1 MRVLVLLPTTGAL
14 NRVMRIEARPDL
26 PASGVYA
33 RNDFRPLAI
42 TADYDALTS
51 KAGPLAALAP
61 PVEAGAHRLWLAGP
75 IEAGKS
81 WELPVLLA
89 HLVVALGA
97 ELAAEPAAADIVLWS
112 TGAVDLDLHIVE
124 HDYRLRAKADR
135 SKAALKE
142 AVAAGAQV
150 IALVPAG
157 EDASVLR
164 NLLIEAGAPG
174 SRVETVDG
182 VGAARIILEQALGR
196 SPSGKG
202 GQECATV
209 RRGRR
214 RKMPALATAVG
225 AIALGA
231 LTVRDVIPWT
241 WVWDILV
248 TQAVPRGKDELQP
261 HPRQTNDGVK
271 PGDHALAG
279 TVSAPRADPP
289 APGHEADRPATAAS
303 APPPAQDGS
312 SAPPAQDPAPAT
324 AVPVPLHLVEIRD
337 PYGRICLPVLR
348 ENVPPRMVD
357 VAMDGPDRF
366 HDSTGFNLCGLEWT
380 LTPDAARAGIQGFD
394 IDLAAD
400 RYDAQVTRIG
410 AGGTFTKIRI
420 EFYRDFSKTITYKVS
435 LQSGAA
441 PPGKV
446 QQFQH
451 TVK

>member
-14 NRVMRIEARPDL
+14 NRVLRIEARPDL

-33 RNDFRPLAI
+33 QHDFRPLAI

-89 HLVVALGA
+89 HLIVALGA

-135 SKAALKE
+135 SKAVLKE
-142 AVAAGAQV
+142 AIAAGAQV

-164 NLLIEAGAPG
+164 DLLIEAGAQG
-174 SRVETVDG
+174 GRVETVDG
-182 VGAARIILEQALGR
+182 VGAARIILEQALGH
-196 SPSGKG
+196 PITGKG
-202 GQECATV
+202 GQACATV
-209 RRGRR
+209 SRDRR
-214 RKMPALATAVG
+214 RNMPALVAAIG

-231 LTVRDVIPWT
+231 FTVRDVIPWT
-241 WVWDILV
+241 WAWDILV
-248 TQAVPRGKDELQP
+248 TQAVPRHKDELRAH
-261 HPRQTNDGVK
+261 HPRQTDDGVK
-271 PGDHALAG
+271 QGDALAG
-279 TVSAPRADPP
+279 AVSAPPADPP
-289 APGHEADRPATAAS
+289 AAGQGADHPETAAG
-303 APPPAQDGS
+303 APPPAQGGS
-312 SAPPAQDPAPAT
+312 DAPPDPTT

-348 ENVPPRMVD
+348 DNVPPRMVD

-380 LTPDAARAGIQGFD
+380 LTPEAARAGIQGFD

-400 RYDAQVTRIG
+400 RDGAQVTRIG

-420 EFYRDFSKTITYKVS
+420 EFYRDFSKTITYRIR

-441 PPGKV
+441 LPGQV

-451 TVK
+451 TIK

>member
-61 PVEAGAHRLWLAGP
+61 PVEAGVHRLWLAGP

-112 TGAVDLDLHIVE
+112 TGAVDLDLHIVD

-164 NLLIEAGAPG
+164 DLLIEAGAPG
-174 SRVETVDG
+174 GRVETVDG

-196 SPSGKG
+196 PITGKG

-209 RRGRR
+209 NRGRR
-214 RKMPALATAVG
+214 RKMPALAAAVG

-241 WVWDILV
+241 WDILV
-248 TQAVPRGKDELQP
+248 TQAVPGDKDELQSH
-261 HPRQTNDGVK
+261 HPRQTDDGVK
-271 PGDHALAG
+271 PGDHALTG
-279 TVSAPRADPP
+279 IVSTPPADPP
-289 APGHEADRPATAAS
+289 APGREADHPATAAS
-303 APPPAQDGS
+303 APPPAQDAS

-324 AVPVPLHLVEIRD
+324 AVPVPLHLVELRD

-394 IDLAAD
+394 IDLAAE
-400 RYDAQVTRIG
+400 RYGARVTRIG
-410 AGGTFTKIRI
+410 AGGSFTKIRI

-435 LQSGAA
+435 LQPGAA
-441 PPGKV
+441 PPG
-446 QQFQH
+446 QFQH
-451 TVK
+451 TIK